1 MATSSTIITTS
12 QKKCKPFI
20 LRVMVFSP
28 ESGYKFSIE
37 VQKACTDKNEEVWK
51 LLFDLSKK
59 INNEFVE
66 LVTVEFVSGDPN
78 DIQKIAAVTDEG
90 MNRAQVRAFRD
101 NVFPLVKPFADSGE
115 KPDAAAQKKI
125 DAAMKAALNAK

>member
-1 MATSSTIITTS
+1 MSTSTTITTT
-12 QKKCKPFI
+12 QKKCKPFT

-37 VQKACTDKNEEVWK
+37 VQKSCTDKNEEVWK

-59 INNEFVE
+59 INNVFVE

-78 DIQKIAAVTDEG
+78 DIEKIAAITDEG
-90 MNRAQVRAFRD
+90 MSRAQVRAFRD
-101 NVFPLVKPFADSGE
+101 NVFPMVKPFADTGE
-115 KPDAAAQKKI
+115 KPDATAQKKI
-125 DAAMKAALNAK
+125 DVAMKTALNAK

>member
-1 MATSSTIITTS
+1 MATSTTITTA

-78 DIQKIAAVTDEG
+78 DIEKIAAVTDEG